1 MKRFLHIWSEVK
13 KDKQWLEQEKYPTQ
27 AEKNKMIDV
36 VVVIGIKFVMENH
49 IHTFVGELF
58 YQLDGGPIGDKLTTE
73 IHDCLMLDW
82 DNRVISKL
90 EV

>member
-1 MKRFLHIWSEVK
+1 MLCSCKTYNIVPHVLKSHNKDIKNTQIYTKVLKRFLHRWSEVK

-49 IHTFVGELF
+49 IHTFIGELF
-58 YQLDGGPIGDKLTTE
+58 Y
-73 IHDCLMLDW
+73 
-82 DNRVISKL
+82 
-90 EV
+90 